1 MNWPPMLMH
10 VKVKN
15 KDTDF
20 GIWIPLVL
28 IALIAFAVLIAL
40 SPLIILAFIIMLM
53 LGGERWVRL
62 TLLGLWTIIVSSWA
76 LKGLEVNVQNSK
88 DIVIVSV
95 I

>member
-10 VKVKN
+10 VKIKN
-15 KDTDF
+15 KNTDF

-53 LGGERWVRL
+53 VGAERWVRL
-62 TLLGLWTIIVSSWA
+62 TLLGLWAIIVSSWA

-88 DIVIVSV
+88 DTVIVSV
-95 I
+95 K

>member
-40 SPLIILAFIIMLM
+40 SPFIILAFIIMLM
-53 LGGERWVRL
+53 AGAERWVRL
-62 TLLGLWTIIVSSWA
+62 TLWGLWTLIVSSWA

-88 DIVIVSV
+88 DTVIVSV
-95 I
+95 K